1 MRRKIIAGNW
11 KMNTTLAEA
20 TALLTAIAEGLP
32 AAAAPDVTVV
42 VCPPALYLVPALPL
56 LRAGSAILLGAQ
68 NCAQQA
74 AGAYTGEIS
83 AAMLHSVGVGYVVLG
98 HSERRHYFGETNAL
112 VADKVSIALA
122 NKLLP
127 LCCCGESAALRAHG
141 DYLGFVKTQLSDS
154 LFHLSAA
161 AFGAVVVAYEPLW
174 AIGTGAAASAAQA
187 QEMHAA
193 LRQHIAQ
200 HYGAA
205 VAAATPILYGGSVT
219 PPNAAPF
226 LQEPDIDGALVGG
239 ASLHA
244 REFIALVRAAQRA
257 VAGPAVAA
265 APST

>member
-1 MRRKIIAGNW
+1 MRKKMIAGNW
-11 KMNTTLAEA
+11 KMNKTLPEA
-20 TALLTAIAEGLP
+20 TALLTAIAKGLP
-32 AAAAPDVTVV
+32 ADAAPGVTVV

-56 LRAGSAILLGAQ
+56 LQAGSAVLLGAQ

-83 AAMLHSVGVGYVVLG
+83 AAMLHSVGVRYVVLG

-112 VADKVSIALA
+112 VAEKVSIALA

-127 LCCCGESAALRAHG
+127 ICCCGESAALRAHG
-141 DYLGFVKTQLSDS
+141 DYLGFVITQLSES

-161 AFGAVVVAYEPLW
+161 AFGKVVVAYEPLW
-174 AIGTGAAASAAQA
+174 AIGSGAPATAAQA

-200 HYGAA
+200 HYGGA
-205 VAAATPILYGGSVT
+205 VAAATLILYGGSVT
-219 PPNAAPF
+219 PSDADPF
-226 LQEPDIDGALVGG
+226 LHAPDIDGALVGG

-244 REFIALVRAAQRA
+244 NEFIALVQAAQRT
-257 VAGPAVAA
+257 VAA
-265 APST
+265 PVAS

>member
-1 MRRKIIAGNW
+1 MIAGNW
-11 KMNTTLAEA
+11 KMNKTLPEA

-32 AAAAPDVTVV
+32 ADAAPGVAVV

-56 LRAGSAILLGAQ
+56 LRPGSAVLLGAQ

-83 AAMLHSVGVGYVVLG
+83 AAMLHSVGVTYVVLG

-112 VADKVSIALA
+112 VAEKVRLALT

-127 LCCCGESAALRAHG
+127 IFCCGESAAVRAHG
-141 DYLGFVKTQLSDS
+141 DYLGFVKTQLSES
-154 LFHLSAA
+154 LFHLSAE
-161 AFGAVVVAYEPLW
+161 AFGNVVVAYEPLW
-174 AIGTGAAASAAQA
+174 AIGSGKPATAAQA
-187 QEMHAA
+187 QQVHAA

-200 HYGAA
+200 RYGAA
-205 VAAATPILYGGSVT
+205 VAAATLILYGGSIT
-219 PPNAAPF
+219 PSDVDPF
-226 LQEPDIDGALVGG
+226 LCEPDIDGALVGG

-257 VAGPAVAA
+257 VAGPAVVA
-265 APST
+265 APVA